1 MSICSIVGIS
11 TRGCPGSCQW
21 HFALRRFIRGPL
33 GANCEKS
40 YGSGL
45 AVWGSGSRSSGWLVI
60 LPPGLHPWQ
69 VVFPFGLPPIFMSCS
84 GRSPASPQGQH
95 IVVAAHLPVLFRTSW
110 MAPLGTA
117 GCDEDAVQLITRTI
131 PQSIGKIAKPSLRSA
146 ARDCAEAD
154 EDIKNLLDRWPE
166 PEHFQLLS
174 SETASLSEEQI
185 SLATAYAAFQIYE
198 TAATA
203 LYLAIM
209 DKMAKVVTGEA
220 PPQNR
225 VRFPEKSHWCAS
237 RYFGC
242 LEAVRPGF
250 APVPGRDAGLWP
262 AAAAAGSGS
271 RVPVGARW
279 RRDAGPRGEARPI
292 VWRSFL
298 KVRCFHSPF
307 GQHGCAGGTV

>member
-1 MSICSIVGIS
+1 
-11 TRGCPGSCQW
+11 
-21 HFALRRFIRGPL
+21 
-33 GANCEKS
+33 
-40 YGSGL
+40 
-45 AVWGSGSRSSGWLVI
+45 
-60 LPPGLHPWQ
+60 
-69 VVFPFGLPPIFMSCS
+69 
-84 GRSPASPQGQH
+84 
-95 IVVAAHLPVLFRTSW
+95 

-117 GCDEDAVQLITRTI
+117 GCDGDAVQLITRTI
-131 PQSIGKIAKPSLRSA
+131 AQSIGKIAKPSLRSA

-166 PEHFQLLS
+166 PEHFQLLI

-185 SLATAYAAFQIYE
+185 SLATAYAACQIYE

-262 AAAAAGSGS
+262 GSGS
-271 RVPVGARW
+271 RAPVGARW

-292 VWRSFL
+292 VCRSFL

-307 GQHGCAGGTV
+307 GQPCCAGGTVWGNSGLGCWVGGGGLQWGRAPMDVVAQGAVAAGVLGALGTGLCFHRLAVARAARLARLRWPEVSWGCAVSTAARLARLGLGPGAAGPRRPLSGGLGGPLAGVFRFSK